1 MAGQENGVV
10 AGPPP
15 AYQPNTVRGDERM
28 TSARNTTLP
37 LREVMRGGWKLLSAA
52 VHNSTRS
59 RSLLTLSST
68 WLWAAAIRKQ
78 PHIAVT
84 IALGMGW
91 LLGRMHRSL

>member
-37 LREVMRGGWKLLSAA
+37 LREVMRS
-52 VHNSTRS
+52 V
-59 RSLLTLSST
+59 
-68 WLWAAAIRKQ
+68 IRKQ